1 MEKEK
6 GKKGKEKGEREKGKK
21 GKGKGRQVILPI
33 LPQASE
39 FFLRCQAGDKF
50 PSRED
55 KHCKDLQA

>member
-6 GKKGKEKGEREKGKK
+6 WKGEKGKEERE
-21 GKGKGRQVILPI
+21 KGKGRQVILPI
-33 LPQASE
+33 LPQPSE

-50 PSRED
+50 PSGED

>member
-6 GKKGKEKGEREKGKK
+6 GKGEKGKGEREKGK
-21 GKGKGRQVILPI
+21 GKQVILPI
-33 LPQASE
+33 LPQPSE

-50 PSRED
+50 PSGED